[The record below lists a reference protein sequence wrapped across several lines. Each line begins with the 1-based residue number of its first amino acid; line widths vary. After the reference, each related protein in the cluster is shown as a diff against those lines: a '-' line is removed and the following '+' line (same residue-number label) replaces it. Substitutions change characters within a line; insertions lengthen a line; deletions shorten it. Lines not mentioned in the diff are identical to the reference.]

1 MVKEAT
7 DVDSDWTE
15 LVIKGEGLDDDNEKL
30 DTGAGDESTG
40 EDEPDDFEETSEI
53 EGAED
58 SEDGDTQSYQEDDQT
73 EPKAK
78 VDERESSGKRSAER
92 IADLANA
99 LKRQDETHKQSLERI
114 RGEIEE
120 RDKARNSETQLALR
134 ETALAQTKANLET
147 KIKSLETAYRNA
159 REEGDSA
166 LEIRVIKDIQRAELE
181 KLAADTDLAQIE
193 EAKEQLK
200 AAPKARTQE
209 QAAKPNPRAAAWLGR
224 NGWIEEAPVY
234 VQRAIAAQV
243 ETLLQRGADVNS
255 DEFYDKVD
263 RMTDAW
269 LKASDI
275 TDYSVN
281 FRTQS
286 KPTGKEKTM
295 ETTQTKTKPKSS
307 HPSSER
313 GSGDGPVLGR
323 TKDGK
328 VRVKVTAEDKEAA
341 KMFGIKADDKER
353 MGRYMKERI
362 KTESAINRQTKETG
376 TQWVDI

>member
-1 MVKEAT
+1 MVKDAT

-30 DTGAGDESTG
+30 DTGAGDEGSG
-40 EDEPDDFEETSEI
+40 DEDDDIEEASEV
-53 EGAED
+53 ESAED
-58 SEDGDTQSYQEDDQT
+58 SEDEHDADPEDDQA
-73 EPKAK
+73 EQAAK
-78 VDERESSGKRSAER
+78 VKDAKAEPGKRSAER

-114 RGEIEE
+114 RGEIAE
-120 RDKARNSETQLALR
+120 RDKARDSETQLALR

-147 KIKSLETAYRNA
+147 RIKSLESSYKAA
-159 REEGDSA
+159 REDGDST
-166 LEIRVIKDIQRAELE
+166 LEIKIIKDLQRAELE
-181 KLAADTDLAQIE
+181 KLAAEGSLTEIE
-193 EAKEQLK
+193 EAKEALK
-200 AAPKARTQE
+200 TAPKARAQE
-209 QAAKPNPRAAAWLGR
+209 TAAKPNPRAAAWLGR
-224 NGWIEEAPVY
+224 NGWIEDAPVY

-286 KPTGKEKTM
+286 KPTGKEKTV
-295 ETTQTKTKPKSS
+295 ETTQTKTKSKSS

-328 VRVKVTAEDKEAA
+328 VRVKVTEDDREAA
-341 KMFGIKADDKER
+341 KMFGIKKDDKER

-362 KTESAINRQTKETG
+362 KTEAALNRQNKDTG

>member
-1 MVKEAT
+1 MIDNTK

-30 DTGAGDESTG
+30 DTGTGDQGTG
-40 EDEPDDFEETSEI
+40 DDDQDFEETSEV
-53 EGAED
+53 ESAED
-58 SEDGDTQSYQEDDQT
+58 SEDDATDQENDEAEQA
-73 EPKAK
+73 AK
-78 VDERESSGKRSAER
+78 VKDAKAEPGKRSAER

-114 RGEIEE
+114 RGEIAE
-120 RDKARNSETQLALR
+120 RDKARDSETQLALR

-147 KIKSLETAYRNA
+147 RIKSLESSYKAA
-159 REEGDSA
+159 REDGDSA
-166 LEIRVIKDIQRAELE
+166 LEIKIIKDIQRAELE
-181 KLAADTDLAQIE
+181 RLATDTDLASIE
-193 EAKEQLK
+193 EAREKIKE
-200 AAPKARTQE
+200 APKARAQE
-209 QAAKPNPRAAAWLGR
+209 PASKPNPRAAAWLGR
-224 NGWIEEAPVY
+224 NGWIEDAPVY

-286 KPTGKEKTM
+286 KPTGKEKAV

-328 VRVKVTAEDKEAA
+328 VRVKVTEDDREAA
-341 KMFGIKADDKER
+341 KMFGIKKDDKER

-362 KTESAINRQTKETG
+362 KTEAAFNRQNKDTG